1 MRYLMWNISN
11 FFSMLWQIFAILC
24 KSYILIGFIV
34 VLLFLSLMILSFIV
48 IHDEFMEAINE
59 AMSEFNF
66 DDSTSSFIV
75 FFLFLSLFILF
86 AYPIIIIGLLQSDD
100 WYRGIIMNVRDKL
113 NKLSNKIDLFPELS
127 LCDKLQ
133 NRLIVFGVN
142 IFNWIKNMLLKLHRI

>member
-11 FFSMLWQIFAILC
+11 FFSMLLQIFAILC
-24 KSYILIGFIV
+24 KAYISIGFIV
-34 VLLFLSLMILSFIV
+34 VLLFLSLMIISFIV
-48 IHDEFMEAINE
+48 VHDEFMEAINE

-100 WYRGIIMNVRDKL
+100 
-113 NKLSNKIDLFPELS
+113 
-127 LCDKLQ
+127 
-133 NRLIVFGVN
+133 
-142 IFNWIKNMLLKLHRI
+142 